1 MFMIGERASP
11 TMPSR
16 SAGTVTPGDT
26 HVIVVHMPPG
36 RLTTFR
42 GLGWVALEA
51 YPDEQQA
58 RARFHA
64 LKSAFEGL
72 KAAAV
77 LMKALVHQDMR
88 IDCVRTIM
96 SKDAEFWRLKD
107 VDIGTASR
115 EQVKEWQAAAAELMV
130 PDGAEALA
138 RRPLRR
144 KAEPSKGPVWAVAA
158 ALAVLV
164 MGIGVA
170 AALRFPTAPPPEAS
184 RNNNLFM
191 SDPRDPNFVI
201 EYAVAVDGSRKAVRR
216 LTRDDLQSGAATTPE
231 HTNGTS
237 KPKSLADRINV
248 FLGIRQ

>member
-1 MFMIGERASP
+1 MSDERAAP
-11 TMPSR
+11 TASAR
-16 SAGTVTPGDT
+16 IAGTVTPGDT

-77 LMKALVHQDMR
+77 LMKAFVHQDMR
-88 IDCVRTIM
+88 IECVRTIM
-96 SKDAEFWRLKD
+96 SKDAEFWRLKA

-115 EQVKEWQAAAAELMV
+115 EQVKEWQAAAAELLAQ
-130 PDGAEALA
+130 DGAEALA
-138 RRPLRR
+138 PRPLQR

-158 ALAVLV
+158 AFAVLV
-164 MGIGVA
+164 IGFWVA
-170 AALRFPTAPPPEAS
+170 AALRFPTTPSPEAS

-191 SDPRDPNFVI
+191 SDPRDPNIVI
-201 EYAVAVDGSRKAVRR
+201 EYAVADDGSRKAVRR
-216 LTRDDLQSGAATTPE
+216 MTRDELQAGAATTP
-231 HTNGTS
+231 
-237 KPKSLADRINV
+237 
-248 FLGIRQ
+248 